1 MKKILFI
8 FLILMNL
15 SHASAQNGRMVCN
28 EESCSIEFSGA
39 TSGDGYPVVCP
50 VGRSTVDM
58 IRMAPRLET
67 LAGKTIAVTGV
78 SFMTDITHPEIC
90 SLIRQNYPNTRILT
104 IDEVGIGGVYPAP
117 GITRKAKEEFQARLK
132 ELKVDAVIC
141 GNGGCGLCTPKETG
155 SAIAAEYLGIPAVVI
170 AGPGF
175 SDQARY
181 TALNNGIPAL
191 RIAEY
196 PGAFASHS
204 ADEIIKNIRQ
214 TVWPQIVDALTRP
227 VTEEEMEEGA
237 KKDRGDIRDDVYF
250 GTIEQINDYFKEM
263 RWSDGLPVIPPTF
276 DKVMEFMKY
285 TDCRWDDTVA
295 VLPIAHRNTTA
306 WHVAVNGVMA
316 GCRPEYMPILVA
328 LTKALGAPE
337 FRRTLASTH
346 AWIPYSWI
354 NGPVARQLGIDC
366 GQGLINEDANMAIGR
381 FMNLALMNLAG
392 YYVKQDRMGTFGYPV
407 SWCMVEDDA
416 ACLRVGWDPYHV
428 RAGFGLNDNTITAAS
443 TLMWGNN
450 MAPSTS
456 DPVKLMELIS
466 WDIAER
472 CQFALGS
479 GQQYTYRT
487 ILMTEPVARLLAKE
501 YRSPQVLEKKLVKT
515 ARRPVS
521 ERAFARYYANP
532 GSTKDSGERTLRHYK
547 GHITRSEDA
556 AMTPTPQWHDSP
568 ESEIMTI
575 PVMKYGMTAFI
586 ITGDSAR
593 NKVQTMPGGGY
604 STIKIELPKK
614 WDELMEEAGYRPLKE
629 FYLK

>member
-78 SFMTDITHPEIC
+78 SFMTEITHPEIC
-90 SLIRQNYPNTRILT
+90 SLIRKNYPDARILT

-141 GNGGCGLCTPKETG
+141 GNGGCGLCTP
-155 SAIAAEYLGIPAVVI
+155 
-170 AGPGF
+170 
-175 SDQARY
+175 
-181 TALNNGIPAL
+181 
-191 RIAEY
+191 
-196 PGAFASHS
+196 
-204 ADEIIKNIRQ
+204 
-214 TVWPQIVDALTRP
+214 
-227 VTEEEMEEGA
+227 
-237 KKDRGDIRDDVYF
+237 KDRGDIRDDVYF

-328 LTKALGAPE
+328 LTKALGDSE

-532 GSTKDSGERTLRHYK
+532 GSTKDSGEHTLRHYTGYIK
-547 GHITRSEDA
+547 RSEEA
-556 AMTPTPQWHDSP
+556 SMTPTPQWYDSP
-568 ESEIMTI
+568 ESELLTI